1 MTKSDTVKMWTNS
14 GYALGAVLTEICLLR
29 NKPAKNSVAVAG
41 SRLSM
46 WSDTRIAFVWLGV
59 ATLMRKITRSITESV
74 FYRATELVVT
84 KTA

>member
-1 MTKSDTVKMWTNS
+1 MTNSDTLKMWTNS
-14 GYALGAVLTEICLLR
+14 GYARGVVSIAICLLR

-46 WSDTRIAFVWLGV
+46 WSDTRIAFVWLGAV
-59 ATLMRKITRSITESV
+59 TLMRKITRYTMDRG
-74 FYRATELVVT
+74 FYPVTELAVT